1 MVLLVS
7 LRRSER
13 CVRGKHLLAKK
24 GDCQMQPIG
33 IRPTNDFAFKKTFGS
48 PENKVALI
56 SLLNAILTLPVPIV
70 DVTIENPY
78 NLQDFQNDKLSILD
92 IRAVDQRGAIYDV
105 EMQLSTHSGL
115 VKRIVFYGCEVYAGQ
130 LKAGDDYSVLK
141 PVYSICL
148 LEGQLWDDS
157 PKVHHA
163 FRLVD
168 QDSGRLLGDTLEI
181 HTLELGW
188 YNLQESELETASLLD
203 RWLYWLLHAH
213 QYDAQTLGSLFS
225 QPEFQKATD
234 SIDRIAK
241 KTEDKAMYDTREK
254 AIRDQ
259 QWILNAARREG
270 LEIGRE
276 EGELF
281 GKIRML
287 QNLLSLP
294 QLTDQELQPKSRTEL
309 DRLATEL
316 QAQLRKRMT

>member
-1 MVLLVS
+1 
-7 LRRSER
+7 
-13 CVRGKHLLAKK
+13 
-24 GDCQMQPIG
+24 MQPIG

-70 DVTIENPY
+70 DVTIANPY

-105 EMQLSTHSGL
+105 EMLLSTHSGL

-163 FRLVD
+163 FRLED
-168 QDSGRLLGDTLEI
+168 RDSGRLLGETLEI

-188 YNLQESELETASLLD
+188 YNVRESELETASLLD

-213 QYDAQTLGSLFS
+213 QYDTKKLGSLFP

-241 KTEDKAMYDTREK
+241 KTEDKTMYDTREK

-270 LEIGRE
+270 REEGEIKGRVEGEIKGRE

-287 QNLLSLP
+287 QNLLSLSES
-294 QLTDQELQPKSRTEL
+294 TDKELHTRSRTEL
-309 DRLATEL
+309 ETLATEL

>member
-1 MVLLVS
+1 
-7 LRRSER
+7 
-13 CVRGKHLLAKK
+13 
-24 GDCQMQPIG
+24 MQPIG

-70 DVTIENPY
+70 DVTIENPF
-78 NLQDFQNDKLSILD
+78 NLQDFHDDKLSILD

-105 EMQLSTHSGL
+105 EMQLSAHSGL

-130 LKAGDDYSVLK
+130 LKAGDDYSELK

-148 LEGQLWDDS
+148 LLGQLWDDC

-168 QDSGRLLGDTLEI
+168 RDSGRLLEETLEI

-188 YNLQESELETASLLD
+188 YNLKESDLETASLLD

-213 QYDAQTLGSLFS
+213 QYDAQTLARLFP

-241 KTEDKAMYDTREK
+241 KTEDKTMYDTREK

-270 LEIGRE
+270 REEGRE

-281 GKIRML
+281 GRIRLL
-287 QNLLSLP
+287 QKLLGLS
-294 QLTDQELQPKSRTEL
+294 QSTDEELITKSSADL
-309 DRLATEL
+309 DAMATEL
-316 QAQLRKRMT
+316 QAQLRMRMT

>member
-1 MVLLVS
+1 M
-7 LRRSER
+7 
-13 CVRGKHLLAKK
+13 K
-24 GDCQMQPIG
+24 
-33 IRPTNDFAFKKTFGS
+33 GS
-48 PENKVALI
+48 PI
-56 SLLNAILTLPVPIV
+56 AIRL
-70 DVTIENPY
+70 EES
-78 NLQDFQNDKLSILD
+78 SILYTWYQSLAS
-92 IRAVDQRGAIYDV
+92 I
-105 EMQLSTHSGL
+105 SHP
-115 VKRIVFYGCEVYAGQ
+115 GCFP
-130 LKAGDDYSVLK
+130 LRPL
-141 PVYSICL
+141 
-148 LEGQLWDDS
+148 
-157 PKVHHA
+157 
-163 FRLVD
+163 RLCGETR
-168 QDSGRLLGDTLEI
+168 DSGRLLEETLEI

-203 RWLYWLLHAH
+203 LWLYWLLHAH

-270 LEIGRE
+270 LE

-294 QLTDQELQPKSRTEL
+294 QSTDQELQPKSRTEL

>member
-1 MVLLVS
+1 
-7 LRRSER
+7 
-13 CVRGKHLLAKK
+13 
-24 GDCQMQPIG
+24 MQPIG

-78 NLQDFQNDKLSILD
+78 NWQDFQNDKLSILD

-130 LKAGDDYSVLK
+130 LKAGDDYSKLK

-157 PKVHHA
+157 AKVHHA

-168 QDSGRLLGDTLEI
+168 QDSGRLLGGTLEI

-188 YNLQESELETASLLD
+188 YNLQESELATASLLD
-203 RWLYWLLHAH
+203 RWLNWLLHAH
-213 QYDAQTLGSLFS
+213 KYDAQTLGSLFS

-241 KTEDKAMYDTREK
+241 KTEDKSMYDTREK

-270 LEIGRE
+270 LEAGRVEGRVEGREEGEIKGRE

-294 QLTDQELQPKSRTEL
+294 ESTDKELHTRSRTDLETL
-309 DRLATEL
+309 VTEL

>member
-1 MVLLVS
+1 M
-7 LRRSER
+7 
-13 CVRGKHLLAKK
+13 
-24 GDCQMQPIG
+24 IG
-33 IRPTNDFAFKKTFGS
+33 
-48 PENKVALI
+48 E
-56 SLLNAILTLPVPIV
+56 
-70 DVTIENPY
+70 
-78 NLQDFQNDKLSILD
+78 
-92 IRAVDQRGAIYDV
+92 
-105 EMQLSTHSGL
+105 
-115 VKRIVFYGCEVYAGQ
+115 
-130 LKAGDDYSVLK
+130 
-141 PVYSICL
+141 
-148 LEGQLWDDS
+148 
-157 PKVHHA
+157 
-163 FRLVD
+163 
-168 QDSGRLLGDTLEI
+168 TLEI
-181 HTLELGW
+181 HTHELGW

-270 LEIGRE
+270 REEGEIKGRE

-294 QLTDQELQPKSRTEL
+294 QSTDQELHPRSRTEL
-309 DRLATEL
+309 ETLATEL

>member
-1 MVLLVS
+1 
-7 LRRSER
+7 
-13 CVRGKHLLAKK
+13 
-24 GDCQMQPIG
+24 MQPIG

-163 FRLVD
+163 FRLED
-168 QDSGRLLGDTLEI
+168 RDSGRLLGETLEI

-188 YNLQESELETASLLD
+188 YNVRESELETASLLD

-213 QYDAQTLGSLFS
+213 QYDTKKLGSLFP

-241 KTEDKAMYDTREK
+241 KTEDKTMYDTREK

-270 LEIGRE
+270 REEGEIKGREEGKIKGRE
-276 EGELF
+276 EGEIKGREEGEIKL
-281 GKIRML
+281 IQTL
-287 QNLLSLP
+287 QEILGGPVSDAAVFQGRSL
-294 QLTDQELQPKSRTEL
+294 E
-309 DRLATEL
+309 
-316 QAQLRKRMT
+316 QLRAMTDELRKKIQRRT